1 MFKLGSAS
9 VDINANLKPLRKGLQ
24 DARDQTDRGTREMS
38 DGFRRVDNSV
48 VSVTG
53 RLTAMAAAAASVYGV
68 LRNVISS
75 GDQFRRLEGQF
86 SALTKSAERG
96 AAIFGNVL
104 ETSKNAGIAIEDT
117 AQAMTRFTL
126 AAEDLKRTDDQVQRF
141 TENLFKLGRIGGSS
155 QASLSAGAIQL
166 AQGLGAGALRGDEL
180 NSVLE
185 NIPLVAKAIADELD
199 VGIGQL
205 KEMGA
210 NGEILADVVFDAILN
225 KTEEIEEAMRQLP
238 PTVEQV
244 TTQLSIAWAQF
255 TAEID
260 ASVGASQRLVSVLQG
275 AIALIDQ
282 VRNIPT
288 EVARNEF
295 QMSQLSARLN
305 QGTAT
310 NFNGPLI
317 TPEMQDAIDNAPV
330 RLTVDP
336 NERTPGFGD
345 NSTTGPDP
353 AHVRAL
359 RDLAT
364 PDPEAPAH
372 SSRPAERP
380 IDYIPGVDE
389 SLNPPPR
396 TRRRGGGRRR
406 SRSSLSSTRAA
417 DGLIERM
424 EERLARLNQ
433 EQQLI
438 GLNERE
444 QTKLTAAFERERI
457 ERELLNIAQRE
468 NQEITPEQIALA
480 QNYAAAAE
488 EMTLAIFE
496 QTQALEDQKD
506 AAEEAEKRQ
515 KDLAKSISDTSNK
528 FLGAV
533 RSADSFSDAL
543 KNIGLV
549 LLEITLQ
556 GAVGQGPA
564 GGLFNDLLGV
574 GANGLLGL
582 FGAGSLAPTS
592 SPIPIPRPPS
602 IAGFSRGGVPPIGQF
617 VTIGEN
623 GPEQMFVGET
633 ARIMSNED
641 MRQAVGGGGGG
652 YPFVQNNT
660 NNIYGL
666 SETQVLRMLEIR
678 DRENRRR
685 APGDITDRL
694 ERGI

>member
-1 MFKLGSAS
+1 M
-9 VDINANLKPLRKGLQ
+9 R
-24 DARDQTDRGTREMS
+24 DARNETDRGTREMS
-38 DGFRRVDNSV
+38 DGFKSVDSSV
-48 VSVTG
+48 LSVTG

-86 SALTKSAERG
+86 SAITKSAERG

-155 QASLSAGAIQL
+155 QASLSAGAVQL
-166 AQGLGAGALRGDEL
+166 AQGLGAGALLGDEL

-185 NIPLVAKAIADELD
+185 NIPLVAKAIADELG

-225 KTEEIEEAMRQLP
+225 KTEEIEAAMEQLP

-260 ASVGASQRLVSVLQG
+260 ESVGASQRLVSVLQG
-275 AIALIDQ
+275 AVALIDQ
-282 VRNIPT
+282 VRNIPAQA
-288 EVARNEF
+288 ARNEF
-295 QMSQLSARLN
+295 QMSQFRARSN
-305 QGTAT
+305 QGVPS
-310 NFNGPLI
+310 NFQGPIL
-317 TPEMQDAIDNAPV
+317 TPEMQEVIDNAPV

-336 NERTPGFGD
+336 NERTSGFRE
-345 NSTTGPDP
+345 NFTPGPDP

-364 PDPEAPAH
+364 PDHEAPTH
-372 SSRPAERP
+372 SDRPTERP
-380 IDYIPGVDE
+380 IDYIHGVDE

-396 TRRRGGGRRR
+396 TRRRGGGGRRR
-406 SRSSLSSTRAA
+406 SRTSRTSTRAA
-417 DGLIERM
+417 DGLIDRM

-488 EMTLAIFE
+488 EMTLAIFD
-496 QTQALEDQKD
+496 QTQALKDQED
-506 AAEEAEKRQ
+506 AAEKAEQRQ
-515 KDLAKSISDTSNK
+515 KDLAKSISDTSSK

-543 KNIGLV
+543 KNIALV

-582 FGAGSLAPTS
+582 LGGSGVSAGPSLPSTFGTL
-592 SPIPIPRPPS
+592 PITT
-602 IAGFSRGGVPPIGQF
+602 AGFSRGGVPPIGRF
-617 VTIGEN
+617 VTVGEN
-623 GPEQMFVGET
+623 GPEPMFVGET

-641 MRQAVGGGGGG
+641 MRQAVSGGASAS
-652 YPFVQNNT
+652 PVIQHIT
-660 NNIYGL
+660 NHIHGL
-666 SETQVLRMLEIR
+666 NESQALRLMELKE
-678 DRENRRR
+678 REASRR
-685 APGDITDRL
+685 APGNLGDRID
-694 ERGI
+694 RGFGA